1 MVGRQVLLRQAWA
14 ISVYPAREE
23 AIGSRISAGA
33 YTFSGLR
40 GKRPLRYRRGSERT
54 LISQELPSPAQRA
67 PCKQAGAFPKRCK
80 HPVSA
85 RPTRDATDDRQRAAE
100 IGRAHV

>member
-1 MVGRQVLLRQAWA
+1 MWGEDGCPIADRHSDWESALASHV
-14 ISVYPAREE
+14 SSRE
-23 AIGSRISAGA
+23 RVDNLPGA

-67 PCKQAGAFPKRCK
+67 PVSKPERSRKGVSTPTCPTSSAFS
-80 HPVSA
+80 V
-85 RPTRDATDDRQRAAE
+85 TRLQ
-100 IGRAHV
+100 